1 MKETRSSP
9 YVLAVCELTFQDMW
23 CLTSTIPEVEFLCSP
38 IHLQWI
44 HLFHCIHNSHHC
56 RHYEIATC
64 NVIEII
70 MRLEEN
76 HKFLVIET
84 PRSALF
90 FNHVTSGFACPTQNK
105 KISPQHWRI
114 QWIQVSSYSHALP
127 CSHME
132 STVFSPKLECDL
144 WRMVVIFKFNK
155 NTSIKCN
162 RNLTLLYKFQQKS
175 TTPITS
181 ALQTNN
187 GSHEAMSNSHL
198 PKLSN
203 VSKKI
208 SLILHT

>member
-1 MKETRSSP
+1 
-9 YVLAVCELTFQDMW
+9 
-23 CLTSTIPEVEFLCSP
+23 
-38 IHLQWI
+38 
-44 HLFHCIHNSHHC
+44 
-56 RHYEIATC
+56 
-64 NVIEII
+64 

-76 HKFLVIET
+76 HKFLVLET

-175 TTPITS
+175 TTPITI
-181 ALQTNN
+181 N
-187 GSHEAMSNSHL
+187 GEATRQCQILILLAFQRIEENFINTSHL
-198 PKLSN
+198 KTQPES
-203 VSKKI
+203 
-208 SLILHT
+208 